1 MRCRVLLLMLAC
13 LIASSAEAQNSD
25 LRDAEGKL
33 LALERVGKLQAIEL
47 KDLKMLNEI
56 MDENFVC
63 VDPDGRLMDK
73 PRFLAF
79 VQNAN
84 SLQYQTREMS
94 VTIQG
99 ATAIVTG
106 VYQLNGFVAGKA
118 FIRRARFV
126 DTWLDKDGK
135 WLVIASLST
144 PLN

>member
-1 MRCRVLLLMLAC
+1 MRCRILLLMLAC
-13 LIASSAEAQNSD
+13 LIASPGEAQSND

-33 LALERVGKLQAIEL
+33 LALERVGNLQAIEL

-56 MDENFVC
+56 IDENFVS
-63 VDPDGRLMDK
+63 VEPDGRLMDK

-79 VQNAN
+79 VQNAT
-84 SLQYQTREMS
+84 SLRYQTREMS
-94 VTIQG
+94 VRIHG
-99 ATAIVTG
+99 PTAIVTG
-106 VYQLNGFVAGKA
+106 VYQLNGFLGGKA
-118 FIRRARFV
+118 FIRRGRFV